1 MFTGIIEEIGTI
13 QKMKKG
19 PQSLRLTLT
28 AQTVLEDTNI
38 GDSIATS
45 GVCLTVTDQTAS
57 TFSVDVMYETLNRS
71 SLAALNVGSKVNLER
86 ALTLQKRLGGHLMS
100 GHVDG
105 LASLISL
112 KEEDIAW
119 IYRFKVDASLTK
131 YMVEKGSIGIDGI
144 SLTLIDV
151 TKDEFAVSIIPH
163 TQANTTLAALKV
175 GDKVNIE
182 VDMMSKYV
190 EKILGVSKPKGLS
203 EERLKSYGY

>member
-19 PQSLRLTLT
+19 PQSLRLTLS

>member
-13 QKMKKG
+13 QKLAKG
-19 PQSLRLTLT
+19 PQSLRLTIG
-28 AQTVLEDTNI
+28 AHTVLEDTQV
-38 GDSIATS
+38 GDSIATG
-45 GVCLTVTDQTAS
+45 GVCLTVTDLTAT

-71 SLAALNVGSKVNLER
+71 SLAALTVGSKVNLER

-105 LASLISL
+105 LATLVSL

-119 IYRFKVDASLTK
+119 IYRFKIDPALTK

-144 SLTLIDV
+144 SLTLIEV
-151 TKDEFAVSIIPH
+151 TADHFAVSIIPH
-163 TQANTTLAALKV
+163 TQANTTLATLKV

-190 EKILGVSKPKGLS
+190 EKILGVSPTPGLS